1 VRRRRPLERR
11 PGWCVPRERVP
22 PRRLQPQGQ
31 PRPGESGSALI
42 ELTWLGLLLLIPLV
56 YVVVTLVT
64 VQRSAYGATEAARAA
79 GRAFILSP
87 DSTTARQRAF
97 QAAEV
102 AMRDQ
107 GVELAPADVLIR
119 CGPTPDSCLQ
129 PGSTVQVEIALQVR
143 LPLMPTVL
151 GQSAASVSV
160 DVSHTEPYGIFRE
173 AAR

>member
-1 VRRRRPLERR
+1 VRRRWRREQR
-11 PGWCVPRERVP
+11 PGWRP
-22 PRRLQPQGQ
+22 PQQQ
-31 PRPGESGSALI
+31 PRPGEAGSALI

-56 YVVVTLVT
+56 YVVITLVT

-97 QAAEV
+97 QAAQV

-107 GVELAPADVLIR
+107 GVELAPADVVIV

-160 DVSHTEPYGIFRE
+160 DVLHTEPYGIFRE
-173 AAR
+173 ASR